1 MAPCLQAAGR
11 RLARLVRGSSAGRAT
26 GARQPVLEGQVYS
39 VQRFGGRADVE
50 GRRSVVADPGGAPR
64 SQERGGR
71 LAAVAVAEAASGVAS
86 GGKGPRDVYVAAEV
100 EAGDRSRSKAEVRV
114 GGIGLHVRQIL
125 PGGGARLDGASAPQG
140 RRRTS
145 EVVVVIVM
153 FRFPGLLAMTCP
165 VMF

>member
-1 MAPCLQAAGR
+1 MAPRLQAAGG

-26 GARQPVLEGQVYS
+26 GARRPVLEGQVYS
-39 VQRFGGRADVE
+39 VRRFRCRADVE
-50 GRRSVVADPGGAPR
+50 DRRTVAADPGGAPR
-64 SQERGGR
+64 PQEGGGH
-71 LAAVAVAEAASGVAS
+71 LVAVAVAKAASGVAS
-86 GGKGPRDVYVAAEV
+86 VGKGPRGVCVAATV
-100 EAGDRSRSKAEVRV
+100 EAGGRSCSKAEVRI

-140 RRRTS
+140 RRRTC
-145 EVVVVIVM
+145 EAVVVIVM